1 MLKVGTGQSI
11 ETSAFELKMWK
22 VADFEDLPDW
32 VEEKKQ
38 AAAVKENTVSFQ
50 SQGQVR

>member
-22 VADFEDLPDW
+22 VADFQDLPDW
-32 VEEKKQ
+32 LEENKQ

-50 SQGQVR
+50 SQGQVS